1 MSHTLRKLNNPMCN
15 GNIMFEPRLAEYL
28 KKKAFYRDNGIE
40 PCISIEKE
48 YSITND
54 DLQKIKMF
62 FSGDKNIYHPK
73 NNVLNKE
80 FKTEKQYF
88 PSIKFRNTDK
98 RMKIFNF
105 KEPKMNLPTNRGMF
119 APNKPSDDYYDDPL
133 DNMDKITS
141 SSTYGPTIMDG
152 RDFRS
157 DQLENHP
164 VSQRTYFDP
173 PNTDYKAK
181 SHGFA
186 NYPPILDYKV
196 PIYNEPLDTVRKCY
210 KEGIHKT
217 NVNDII
223 GKLDTY
229 TTNLS
234 PTYSSNSEMDNNTK
248 IVIPSVASKGK
259 KCLDVSSYKPVPYM
273 GYGRGGSPNTE
284 DETELMLGSPSKT
297 AKSYGYTNPHEHY
310 FDYISDDMQIPE
322 HTVMPFPRGGL
333 STRLDNHDTARKY
346 TREILN

>member
-1 MSHTLRKLNNPMCN
+1 MSHTLQKLNNPMCD
-15 GNIMFEPRLAEYL
+15 GNIMFEPRLTEYL
-28 KKKAFYRDNGIE
+28 KKKAYYRDNGIE
-40 PCISIEKE
+40 PCISVEKE
-48 YSITND
+48 YSITKD

-62 FSGDKNIYHPK
+62 LGGDKSIYHPK

-80 FKTEKQYF
+80 FKTQKQYF
-88 PSIKFRNTDK
+88 PSIKFRDNDK

-105 KEPKMNLPTNRGMF
+105 KNQKMNKPINRGMF
-119 APNKPSDDYYDDPL
+119 APDTPSDDFYDDPT
-133 DNMDKITS
+133 DKIIS
-141 SSTYGPTIMDG
+141 SSKYGPTIMDG

-157 DQLENHP
+157 DYLEDQP
-164 VSQRTYFDP
+164 MSKRTYFDP
-173 PNTDYKAK
+173 PNTDKPK
-181 SHGFA
+181 SYGFS

-196 PIYNEPLDTVRKCY
+196 PIYNEPLDTVRNCY

-248 IVIPSVASKGK
+248 IVIPNVASNGK
-259 KCLDVSSYKPVPYM
+259 KCLDISSYKPVPYM
-273 GYGRGGSPNTE
+273 GYGRGAPPETE
-284 DETELMLGSPSKT
+284 DETELMLGMPSKT
-297 AKSYGYTNPHEHY
+297 SKSYGYRNPHEHY

-322 HTVMPFPRGGL
+322 HTVLPFPRGGL
-333 STRLDNHDTARKY
+333 STRLDNHETARVY